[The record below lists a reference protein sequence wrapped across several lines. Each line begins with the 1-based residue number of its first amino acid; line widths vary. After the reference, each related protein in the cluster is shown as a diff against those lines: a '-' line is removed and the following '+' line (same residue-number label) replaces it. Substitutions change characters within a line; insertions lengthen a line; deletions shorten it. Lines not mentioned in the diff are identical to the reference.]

1 MNQSLFET
9 LCTTEHLMKA
19 WMDVKAKRA
28 GGGIDGETL
37 ATFEINLQNN
47 LEKVSE
53 ELKAGNWVPQPYL
66 RIEIPKKKTEK
77 RQIGML
83 TVKDKVIQQA
93 IRLFLEPRC
102 ERLFLSCSYG
112 YRPSK
117 GAVAAIKRVEKLCR
131 KNKKGYAVMIDVD
144 DFFNNVNHDTLE
156 ARVKSIMPDNEIC
169 RLIMLCVKMGVVT
182 KKMQWQ
188 DVDMGLHQ
196 GAVLSPCLANLYL
209 HSFDQF
215 VTCRQKDY
223 VRYADDFVIFC
234 PTHDEA
240 VLMHTMAVKYLNEKL
255 SLTVNTPQVVPV
267 VNGFKYLGLDMTDSS
282 THLSE
287 NKRADI
293 QTHISEMYL
302 TPNGLNSVSEKR
314 WKGYLAYYGEILS
327 QEELQ
332 FFDQE
337 FYKVL
342 ERNIDTG
349 WKKFGSSQT
358 LKNALGSIK
367 FMTKDFRLNSDAIKE
382 QLVNYYLISKGMK
395 PETEQADMN
404 RKIVLQRKHE
414 YQKIESQESELVV
427 SKPGVAL
434 GLAKN
439 KVTVKENGIVILS
452 VSTVNLK
459 HISILCKGISLS
471 SNLLTFLIENKIPI
485 DFYGKQGKHIGSF
498 LSAQSFQCS
507 LWRAQAMMP
516 ITGRNKLASSI
527 IEGKLTN
534 QLNLIKYFHKYHKSR
549 TDEYQTLLDAMS
561 AEVAAFKDFSK
572 NTPLDSD
579 DYIKRLCTFESHGAL
594 KYWAYVKSMLADD
607 NVGFNGRVQQGATDI
622 VNCMLN
628 YGYAILFSRVWQA
641 LLRVQL
647 NPYDS
652 VIHVRQEGKPTFVFD
667 VMELFR
673 AQAVDRVV
681 FTLVQ
686 KKERLEAD
694 DGLLTDDTKKLL
706 AVNITE
712 RMQKREKYRG
722 EEMSFDKIISRQA
735 SEIASLFAK
744 NERYLPYKAKW

>member
-1 MNQSLFET
+1 
-9 LCTTEHLMKA
+9 MKA
-19 WMDVKAKRA
+19 WADVKAKKA
-28 GGGIDGETL
+28 GGGIDGESIS
-37 ATFEINLQNN
+37 TFEINLQNN

-53 ELKAGNWVPQPYL
+53 ELKSGNWVPQPYL

-93 IRLFLEPRC
+93 IRLLLEPRC

-112 YRPSK
+112 YRPHK
-117 GAVAAIKRVEKLCR
+117 GAVAAIKRTEKLSR

-144 DFFNNVNHDTLE
+144 DFFNNVNHDILE
-156 ARVKSIMPDNEIC
+156 ARLKSIMPDDEIC
-169 RLIMLCVKMGVVT
+169 RLVMLCVKMGVVT
-182 KKMQWQ
+182 KQMRWQ
-188 DVDMGLHQ
+188 DVDKGLHQ

-215 VTCRQKDY
+215 VTSRQKDY

-234 PTHDEA
+234 PIQDEA
-240 VLMHTMAVKYLNEKL
+240 VLMHTMAVRYLNEKL
-255 SLTVNTPQVVPV
+255 CLTVNSPQVVPV
-267 VNGFKYLGLDMTDSS
+267 TSGFKYLGLEITDCSI
-282 THLSE
+282 HLSAS
-287 NKRADI
+287 KREDI
-293 QTHISEMYL
+293 QTHISEMCL
-302 TPNGLNSVSEKR
+302 TSNGLNSVSEKR

-327 QEELQ
+327 EEELKL
-332 FFDQE
+332 FDQE
-337 FYKVL
+337 LYKVL
-342 ERNIDTG
+342 ERNIETG
-349 WKKFGSSQT
+349 WKKYGGSQA
-358 LKNALGSIK
+358 LKSALESIK
-367 FMTKDFRLNSDAIKE
+367 FMTKDFKLNSDAIKE
-382 QLVNYYLISKGMK
+382 QLVNHYLNFNGLT
-395 PETEQADMN
+395 PETEKADRN

-414 YQKIESQESELVV
+414 YQKIESQESELLI

-439 KVTVKENGIVILS
+439 KVTVKENGVVILS

-471 SNLLTFLIENKIPI
+471 SNLLTFLIDNKIPI
-485 DFYGKQGKHIGSF
+485 DFFGKQGKHIGSF

-507 LWRAQAMMP
+507 LWRAQAQMP
-516 ITGRNKLASSI
+516 IAGRNKLATSI
-527 IEGKLTN
+527 IDGKLSN
-534 QLNLIKYFHKYHKSR
+534 QLNLLKYFHKYHKSR

-561 AEVAAFKDFSK
+561 AEVTAFKGFAK

-579 DYIKRLCTFESHGAL
+579 DYIKRLCTFESQGAL

-607 NVGFNGRVQQGATDI
+607 DVGFNGRVQQGATDI

-628 YGYAILFSRVWQA
+628 YGYAMLYSRVWQA
-641 LLRVQL
+641 LLRAQL

-652 VIHVRQEGKPTFVFD
+652 IIHVRQEGKPTFVFD
-667 VMELFR
+667 VMEMFR
-673 AQAVDRVV
+673 TQAVDRVV

-686 KKERLEAD
+686 KKERLEVK
-694 DGLLTDDTKKLL
+694 DGLLTDETKKLL
-706 AVNITE
+706 AANITE

-722 EEMSFDKIISRQA
+722 EEMTFDKIISRQA
-735 SEIASLFAK
+735 SEIASMFAK